1 MSDTKTETTP
11 ETPKIQYIFPPS
23 NKIAGTHLPFLGYQ
37 YIDDMTIQFNTKSNI
52 ELLFKEIFNCGKP
65 VSDIKIQSNRPIVVQ
80 AKGQG
85 LVAVSQVLDNTQA
98 KIFVETLL
106 GDSSPFAI
114 ISTREKVSGACD
126 LVISQTQQQ
135 EVKVGK
141 GTSDGRIVREQAQ
154 STVLTEI
161 RTATSFRYELTACLG
176 GFTFTLRPLANKIP
190 NVRDLKIEPDY
201 VKPYFVRQGICVIS
215 GATGTGK
222 STTLTAIMNESL
234 TDPNSPLK
242 GIYITLENP
251 IEMRYDNIESP
262 HSQVVQKQIGYGGHL
277 KTFADGVHSAM
288 REAPVLILVGELRD
302 RETITSALE
311 CALTG
316 HTVYTTVHA
325 NNVGAILPRLIA
337 QVSVDD
343 VSRVLDA
350 LRILSAQKIITKK
363 DGSRTSVREWLTFT
377 PYIIKTLS
385 QFLDTPLVLCN
396 MISQMMQDPAF
407 EREYNADGVIRVR
420 SFKTQA
426 DELFANDE
434 IDQQTYDYLCDTDP
448 VVDDKLKAVLEQMS
462 KRVVVS

>member
-1 MSDTKTETTP
+1 
-11 ETPKIQYIFPPS
+11 
-23 NKIAGTHLPFLGYQ
+23 
-37 YIDDMTIQFNTKSNI
+37 
-52 ELLFKEIFNCGKP
+52 
-65 VSDIKIQSNRPIVVQ
+65 
-80 AKGQG
+80 
-85 LVAVSQVLDNTQA
+85 
-98 KIFVETLL
+98 
-106 GDSSPFAI
+106 
-114 ISTREKVSGACD
+114 
-126 LVISQTQQQ
+126 
-135 EVKVGK
+135 
-141 GTSDGRIVREQAQ
+141 
-154 STVLTEI
+154 
-161 RTATSFRYELTACLG
+161 
-176 GFTFTLRPLANKIP
+176 
-190 NVRDLKIEPDY
+190 
-201 VKPYFVRQGICVIS
+201 
-215 GATGTGK
+215 
-222 STTLTAIMNESL
+222 
-234 TDPNSPLK
+234 
-242 GIYITLENP
+242 
-251 IEMRYDNIESP
+251 
-262 HSQVVQKQIGYGGHL
+262 
-277 KTFADGVHSAM
+277 M